1 MNTIHNYDDFVKEL
15 SHTGFSLGG
24 ENGEGIFTLCDYFG
38 EEVAWHTEQPDTD
51 PWEWRMRVLTERKDI
66 AYGKYFFKKSGYITK
81 EWFPYFFAARRGRR
95 ELYEEYEEGNIS
107 HYARR
112 IYELMEEH
120 KELPLHL
127 LKQYG
132 GFSREDKSRFDSAIT
147 ELQSLFYISMCGRAR
162 KRSRTGEE
170 YGWNSTVF
178 CMTEDFFEDTVLEK
192 AKQIPGQE
200 AYDTIKEQVYRLNPE
215 AKPARVKK
223 FILGK

>member
-1 MNTIHNYDDFVKEL
+1 METIHNYDDFVKEL
-15 SHTGFSLGG
+15 LHTGFSLGG

-51 PWEWRMRVLTERKDI
+51 PWEWRMRVLTEQKDI

-95 ELYEEYEEGNIS
+95 ELYEEYEEGNVS

-112 IYELMEEH
+112 IYELMEEY

-132 GFSREDKSRFDSAIT
+132 GFGREDKSRFDSAVT
-147 ELQSLFYISMCGRAR
+147 ELQANFYISMCGRDR

-178 CMTEDFFEDTVLEK
+178 CKTEDFFEEGVLEK
-192 AKQIPGQE
+192 AKQIPEQE
-200 AYDTIKEQVYRLNPE
+200 AYDTIKEQVYRLNPV